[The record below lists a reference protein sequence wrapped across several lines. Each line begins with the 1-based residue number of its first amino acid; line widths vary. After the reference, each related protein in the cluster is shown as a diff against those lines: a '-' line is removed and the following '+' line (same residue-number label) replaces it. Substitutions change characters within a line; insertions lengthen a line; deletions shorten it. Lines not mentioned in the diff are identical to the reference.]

1 MKMSSY
7 TKPYE
12 EKMNGVLAHLTK
24 ELSSIRAGRANPSVL
39 DKIMVDYYG
48 SPTPI
53 NQLAAVAVAEAR
65 ILTITPWDASVMRSI
80 EKAILESDLGINP
93 ANDGKVMRLAFPA
106 PTEERRKQLT
116 KDVAK
121 LGEESKIATRN
132 IRRDAID
139 KFKAMKKA
147 SEITEDDQKE
157 LENEIQKL
165 TDKFGK
171 EIDKLCEAK
180 NKEIMEI

>member
-1 MKMSSY
+1 M
-7 TKPYE
+7 
-12 EKMNGVLAHLTK
+12 LDLLT
-24 ELSSIRAGRANPSVL
+24 
-39 DKIMVDYYG
+39 VDYYG

-53 NQLAAVAVAEAR
+53 NQVAAVAVAEAR
-65 ILTITPWDASVMRSI
+65 ILTITPWDSSVMLAI
-80 EKAILESDLGINP
+80 EKAILERDLGINP
-93 ANDGKVMRLAFPA
+93 TNDGRVMRLVFPA
-106 PTEERRKQLT
+106 PTEERRRQLT

-171 EIDKLCEAK
+171 EIDKLCDSK

>member
-1 MKMSSY
+1 MSSY

-12 EKMNGVLAHLTK
+12 EKMNGVINHLNK
-24 ELSSIRAGRANPSVL
+24 ELSAIRAGRANPAVL

-65 ILTITPWDASVMRSI
+65 ILTITPWDATVMKSI
-80 EKAILESDLGINP
+80 EKAILESDLGLNP
-93 ANDGKVMRLAFPA
+93 ANDGRVMRLSFPA
-106 PTEERRKQLT
+106 PTEERRRQLT
-116 KDVAK
+116 KEVAK
-121 LGEESKIATRN
+121 LGEESKVATRN

-139 KFKAMKKA
+139 KFKSMKKA

-180 NKEIMEI
+180 NQEIMEI